1 MVHLRIKKDDLN
13 YKKDEH
19 ISENELYELNYD
31 YEIDNNNDVFNYYYK
46 IDNLMRK
53 IKNSNRL

>member
-1 MVHLRIKKDDLN
+1 MYKFIKLLL
-13 YKKDEH
+13 
-19 ISENELYELNYD
+19 ISLYISNVLSVQAMPFY
-31 YEIDNNNDVFNYYYK
+31 NNTMEQIYYYK